1 MLEINPQSKFKL
13 NEEFI
18 LHQIEELDKYWLF
31 NIVNGDIFNL
41 NDVSMFILQ
50 MITEG
55 NNFESLVFEL
65 LQQFDVEKNRAQND
79 LQRILQELLHEK
91 IISQIKE
98 D

>member
-1 MLEINPQSKFKL
+1 MLEINLQSKFKL

-50 MITEG
+50 KISEG

-65 LQQFDVEKNRAQND
+65 LQQFDVDNDRAHND
-79 LQRILQELLHEK
+79 LQRILQKLFHEK